1 MVDGMVDA
9 KDWQL
14 SVRNADNELLGFVT
28 GYTSLRL
35 VVRHRRGG
43 TWVLQAPEGS
53 GAELLQ
59 PKTRLQIR
67 RRSPSGGSTI
77 VAEGYVNRLEDR
89 IDESGR
95 LLEVSGITDTGLLTD
110 RLTLPAPWQSFNAQT
125 ADAYWSESGPAEFL
139 IHRLVCRNAGMGAQG
154 PRQQWDSR
162 VGTSVR
168 GNPQN
173 GGAGWTDTSDGG
185 VTWAGQTATIPSG
198 SSARLRMTDALDLST
213 TDMATAV
220 ANVTVNGS
228 CTLAISAYFN
238 STAAGA
244 APGQAGVVTETSVI
258 HSASDV
264 AASTLWVADA
274 YRSRNAGKGWVR
286 LEVGVQAS
294 GATRTATFN
303 TGGGVWQKVFAGST
317 VKVNTR
323 FKNLAQEVEELAR
336 AGNVSIYS
344 DTLNGMPRLLV
355 RAGVDKSGEIRL
367 SRSLGNVLSHSTVL
381 AAPEANVVLV
391 AGEGEGTARVT
402 RARVNTSSLTEWGRR
417 IEKFRDAR
425 DVDAADT
432 ALLDQRGDEELAES
446 ARVAGW
452 LVEATDN
459 TGMQW
464 PDDYQLGD
472 VVAVVTREAT
482 STDVVA
488 AVEVLIDVDGV
499 SVQPV
504 LGSAELADNEPGLY
518 AAVRELRRRLDDL
531 EGRF

>member
-1 MVDGMVDA
+1 MVDA
-9 KDWQL
+9 ADWQL
-14 SVRNADNELLGFVT
+14 SARDANNDLLGFVT
-28 GYTSLRL
+28 GFTSLRL
-35 VVRHRRGG
+35 VVRYRRGG
-43 TWVLQAPEGS
+43 AWTLLAPEGS

-67 RRSPSGGSTI
+67 RRSLSGGSSI
-77 VAEGYVNRLEDR
+77 VAEGYVTRIEDR
-89 IDESGR
+89 IDEAGR
-95 LLEVSGITDTGLLTD
+95 QFEVFGITDVGLLAD
-110 RLTLPAPWQSFNAQT
+110 RLTLPSPSQSFNAQT
-125 ADAYWSESGPAEFL
+125 ANAYWSESGPAEFV
-139 IHRLVCRNAGMGAQG
+139 IHRLVTRNAGMGAQA
-154 PRQQWDSR
+154 PRRQWDSR

-168 GNPQN
+168 DNPQK
-173 GGAGWTDTSDGG
+173 GGAGWSDTSDGG
-185 VTWAGQTATIPSG
+185 VSWSGQTATIPSG

-228 CTLAISAYFN
+228 ATLAIVGYFN

-258 HSASDV
+258 HNAADV
-264 AASTLWVADA
+264 QASTLWLAEVF
-274 YRSRNAGKGWVR
+274 RTRNAGKPWGR

-303 TGGGVWQKVFAGST
+303 AGGGVWQKAFTGST

-323 FKNLAQEVEELAR
+323 FKNLAEEVEELAR
-336 AGNVSIYS
+336 AGNVTIYS
-344 DTLNGMPRLLV
+344 DTLNGSPRLHV
-355 RAGVDKSGEIRL
+355 RSGVNRSEEIRL
-367 SRSLGNVLSHSTVL
+367 SRAFGNVLSYSTVL

-402 RARVNTSSLTEWGRR
+402 RARVNSDSLTEWGRR

-446 ARVAGW
+446 ARTAGW
-452 LVEATDN
+452 LVEAADN
-459 TGMQW
+459 AGMAW
-464 PDDYQLGD
+464 PDDYAVGD
-472 VVAVVTREAT
+472 IVSVLTRSVA

-488 AVEVLIDVDGV
+488 AVEVLIDADGV
-499 SVQPV
+499 AVQPV

-518 AAVRELRRRLDDL
+518 AAVRDLRRRLNNL